1 MVRQGL
7 GAAVLSFVLLIGF
20 PAGAD
25 EAAAHGHDRAVT
37 VMTRNLYVGSDLGPV
52 LAAPDFPAVVAA
64 VSAIFASA
72 QATDMPGRMEAIADE
87 IARARPDLIGL
98 QEAALWRTGAFT
110 PPFRTPATTVAFDFI
125 ELLVHALAARG
136 LHYDVAATTINLD
149 AQLPGFTSNG
159 LEEIR
164 LTDRDAILVR
174 RGGDGPLLRWSP
186 ADVVTGNFA
195 TNVTLPSPGLG
206 AITIPRGFAAIDVII
221 GETAVRFLTTHLE
234 TVSAAVQ
241 VAQAQELLAGPGTT
255 TLPLILVC
263 DCNSSASGTGLD
275 VTPTY
280 DALIAAGLDDSWT
293 DKHGR
298 APGFT
303 CCQAADLQ
311 NLPSALDERID
322 LILLRGDV
330 GVRHARLTGAR
341 PGDRTSGPARLW
353 PSDHA
358 GVTATLDLP

>member
-37 VMTRNLYVGSDLGPV
+37 VMTRNLYFGSDLGPV

-186 ADVVTGNFA
+186 V
-195 TNVTLPSPGLG
+195 LPTWSK
-206 AITIPRGFAAIDVII
+206 
-221 GETAVRFLTTHLE
+221 
-234 TVSAAVQ
+234 
-241 VAQAQELLAGPGTT
+241 TT
-255 TLPLILVC
+255 TSRRSSSVPFGALRLTSPRAISTSPL
-263 DCNSSASGTGLD
+263 
-275 VTPTY
+275 
-280 DALIAAGLDDSWT
+280 
-293 DKHGR
+293 
-298 APGFT
+298 
-303 CCQAADLQ
+303 
-311 NLPSALDERID
+311 
-322 LILLRGDV
+322 
-330 GVRHARLTGAR
+330 GVRMTAR
-341 PGDRTSGPARLW
+341 PGATDAKAYVHLGSVAGSAMNANALLRATCKSIPCRSKFFMTALLSSHSLSQGKSALQ
-353 PSDHA
+353 SD
-358 GVTATLDLP
+358 